1 MSMNKHLFPLLLISC
16 FCIFPLYA
24 GIERYADDM
33 FPDTDNEAL
42 TAENAR
48 VASDFRDTSLSPEER
63 AELLLKELTLPE
75 KISLMMDVSKPVERL
90 GIKPYNW
97 WNEALHGVARA
108 GLATVFPQP
117 IGMAASFDDS
127 LVYQV
132 FTAVSDEARAKNTH
146 YVSMGSRE
154 RYQGLTMWTPTVN
167 IYRDP
172 RWGRGIETYGED
184 PYLTS
189 RMGVQV
195 VKGLQ
200 GTNDGK
206 YDKLY
211 ACAKHFAVHSGP
223 EWNRHS
229 FDVENLTPRELYE
242 TYLPAFKSLVQ
253 EADVKEVMC
262 AYNRFE
268 GEPCCGNKR
277 LLTQILREE
286 WGFDGIVLS
295 DCWAINDFFS
305 ENGHKTHKDSASAA
319 SAAVLSGTDLEC
331 GATFESLTE
340 AARKNLIDEEAVDR
354 SLKRLLKARFALGE
368 MDDPGEVS
376 WTKIPYSVVASPAHD
391 SLALKMA
398 RESMTLLLNKDGIL
412 PLKRGGLQVAVMGPN
427 AKDSVMMWGNYNGM
441 PARTVTILEGIQSAL
456 GKGDRLI
463 YEQGCPW
470 VGETLLESV
479 FSKCRSEKGP
489 GFTAQYWNNVNHEGM
504 ADVENQVLT
513 PFNFCTSGATVFA
526 PGVNLT
532 DFSATYRSSYIPEV
546 SGEIVFDLYSFGKG
560 RLTVNGKEL
569 LAFHNHHGGNRQSCS
584 MQVVAGKKYDITLD
598 FEYLQSDAQLNFDM
612 GFKRKVDIA
621 RSVDA
626 VKEAD
631 VVIFVGGISPSLEGE
646 EMGVDLPGF
655 RKGDRL
661 SIELPDVQR
670 KLLAALHDAGKKV
683 ILVNCSGSPI
693 GLVPETVT
701 CDAIL
706 QAWYPGQQ
714 GGTAVADVLFGDYNP
729 AGRLPVTFYRDVNQL
744 PDFED
749 YSMAGRTY
757 RFMTDKPLFP
767 FGYGLSYTT
776 FRYGTVK
783 LDKTTVADGE
793 KLQVTVPVSN
803 VGNRDGEEVVQLYLH
818 KQNDEQGPVK
828 TLRSF
833 KRVSIPQGQTV
844 DVQFELSG
852 KELEW
857 WDDRSN
863 TVKLSPGTY
872 KLGVGGSS
880 EVEMYSSFT
889 VLE

>member
-1 MSMNKHLFPLLLISC
+1 MNMNKHYFSYLLSFGL
-16 FCIFPLYA
+16 CIFPLYMEA
-24 GIERYADDM
+24 NE
-33 FPDTDNEAL
+33 DTDSVSSVFDGDVSAV
-42 TAENAR
+42 TDQF
-48 VASDFRDTSLSPEER
+48 ASGFRDISLSPDER
-63 AELLLKELTLPE
+63 AELLLKELTLEE

-90 GIKPYNW
+90 GIKSYNW

-117 IGMAASFDDS
+117 IGMAASFDDA

-132 FTAVSDEARAKNTH
+132 FNAVSDEARAKNSH
-146 YVSMGSRE
+146 YVSVGSRE

-200 GTNDGK
+200 GESDGK
-206 YDKLY
+206 YDKLH

-229 FDVENLTPRELYE
+229 FNVENLPLRELYE
-242 TYLPAFKSLVQ
+242 TYLPAFKALVQ
-253 EADVKEVMC
+253 EAGVKEVMC
-262 AYNRFE
+262 AYNRLE

-277 LLTQILREE
+277 LLTQILRNE

-295 DCWAINDFFS
+295 DCWAINDFFDKK
-305 ENGHKTHKDSASAA
+305 GHQTHQDAASAA

-331 GATFESLTE
+331 GETFESLID
-340 AARKNLIDEEAVDR
+340 AARKNMIDEEVIDR
-354 SLKRLLKARFALGE
+354 SLRRLLKARFALGE
-368 MDDPGEVS
+368 MDDPSVVS
-376 WTKIPYSVVASPAHD
+376 WTKIPYDVVASSAHD

-398 RESMTLLLNKDGIL
+398 RESMTLLLNKERTL
-412 PLKRGGLQVAVMGPN
+412 PLKRGGLRVAVMGPN
-427 AKDSVMMWGNYNGM
+427 ARDSVMMWGNYNGM
-441 PARTVTILEGIQSAL
+441 PVRTVTILEGIKSAL
-456 GKGDRLI
+456 GKDDKLV

-479 FSKCRSEKGP
+479 FSKCCSEKGP
-489 GFTAQYWNNVNHEGM
+489 GFIAQYWNNVNHEGK
-504 ADVENQVLT
+504 ADVEAQVLT

-532 DFSATYRSSYIPEV
+532 DFSATYRSSYIPEK
-546 SGEIVFDLYSFGKG
+546 SGEIVFELYSFGKG
-560 RLTVNGKEL
+560 RLSVNGKEL
-569 LAFHNHHGGNRQSCS
+569 LSFYNSHGGNRQSCS
-584 MQVVAGKKYDITLD
+584 MQVQAGKKYDITLD
-598 FEYLQSDAQLNFDM
+598 YEYLLSDAQLNFDM
-612 GFKRKVDIA
+612 GFKKKVNVA
-621 RSVDA
+621 ESVAA
-626 VKEAD
+626 VKDAD

-655 RKGDRL
+655 RKGDRVD
-661 SIELPDVQR
+661 IELPEIQR
-670 KLLAALHDAGKKV
+670 RFLAALHEAGKKV

-693 GLVPETVT
+693 GLVPETET

-714 GGTAVADVLFGDYNP
+714 GGTAVAEVLFGDYNP
-729 AGRLPVTFYRDVNQL
+729 AGRLPVTFYRNIDQL

-749 YSMAGRTY
+749 YNMSGRTY
-757 RFMTDKPLFP
+757 RFMTEKPLFL

-783 LDKTTVADGE
+783 LDKTTVTDGE
-793 KLQVTVPVSN
+793 MLHVTVPVTN
-803 VGNRDGEEVVQLYLH
+803 VGDRDGEEVIQLYLH
-818 KQNDEQGPVK
+818 KTGDKQGPVK

-833 KRVSIPQGQTV
+833 KRVNIPKGQTV
-844 DVQFELSG
+844 EVQFDLSG

-857 WDDRSN
+857 WDEHYNAMR
-863 TVKLSPGTY
+863 LSPGNY
-872 KLGVGGSS
+872 KIGVGGNS
-880 EVEMYSSFT
+880 ETAALESSF
-889 VLE
+889 VVPE